1 MYFKDTDGLHFG
13 RPYVMS
19 GGKLRKALEVYQ
31 KKNGV
36 VHKYSYIESPTITT
50 QPVDHAPVAVGKE
63 YSFSLVADSGGGTL
77 AYQWYNT
84 TQQGVERN
92 PVGPEYG
99 GDTNEI
105 RGATQNSNIHG
116 YWCKVTNEKGQANSN
131 VVRVKVVGNPT
142 VIENPTAPGSINLG
156 SSVPLHAE
164 FDAHLGTLT
173 LLWEFNSP
181 SGYESIDGGHGVT
194 VTNVNWKPIKPGQ
207 YSVWCSA
214 RNEFN
219 KRTTTDTLTINVIDP
234 YMTLTPKA
242 GGSSSPGSYYRGF
255 GDGSAVIIPA
265 FGSLANNKLK
275 DPTTSGAQNFRFFA
289 AYQPNPT
296 NTSWRISAYTQNDA
310 HKHSLRIT
318 LPDGRSYTKLATRN
332 GYFELYR
339 KDSAVVQVVFD
350 SLWGLKS
357 TRFKAELV

>member
-1 MYFKDTDGLHFG
+1 MYFKDADGLHFG

-36 VHKYSYIESPTITT
+36 VHKYSYIEPPTITT

-77 AYQWYNT
+77 SYQWYNAES
-84 TQQGVERN
+84 GVEAY
-92 PVGPEYG
+92 PIKPEYG
-99 GDTNEI
+99 GNTDSMAVSTINPLD
-105 RGATQNSNIHG
+105 SHP
-116 YWCKVTNEKGQANSN
+116 YWCKVSNERGTVNSN
-131 VVRVKVVGNPT
+131 TAYVKVVGNPS

-164 FDAHLGTLT
+164 FDAHFGTLN
-173 LLWEFNSP
+173 LLWEFNSDA
-181 SGYESIDGGHGVT
+181 GYETMDGGHGVT
-194 VTNVNWKPIKPGQ
+194 VTNVNWKPTKPGQ

-219 KRTTTDTLTINVIDP
+219 KRTTTDTLTIYVIDP

-255 GDGSAVIIPA
+255 GDGSAVITPA

-275 DPTTSGAQNFRFFA
+275 DPTTGGAQNFRFFA